1 MNKDFAFYIIV
12 ILTMIGAIA
21 TIGCPP
27 TIHGLVQKQIP
38 AIIATSGENIY
49 VVWGTNVTDNTTDV
63 MFRMSSDGGQSYS
76 DKINLSNTSGYN
88 SNDFDIAA
96 TGNNVIVSW
105 WEANSTNN
113 IPVIVSSNDN
123 GQTFGPILNLASNGT
138 ISGITN

>member
-1 MNKDFAFYIIV
+1 
-12 ILTMIGAIA
+12 MIGAVA

-27 TIHGLVQKQIP
+27 TIHGLGQKQIP
-38 AIIATSGENIY
+38 AVIATSGENVY

-76 DKINLSNTSGYN
+76 DKINLSNTIGYN

-96 TGNNVIVSW
+96 MGNNVIISW
-105 WEANSTNN
+105 WETNSTSN

-123 GQTFGPILNLASNGT
+123 GQTFGPLLNLATNGT
-138 ISGITN
+138 ISSIAN